1 MIFKIIFCAKKSVNC
16 YLARILPNKTVYFY
30 DNSFFFYTTD
40 ARMFHNQEP
49 NQYINRTQKIV
60 LRILKK
66 HHESSFNG
74 ILTIRQQFKCS
85 LTKSSEILARTIES
99 TEEYMFR
106 NFKMCLWAKRV
117 SISFQGWATVLG
129 GLSGRARGI
138 RWSWAGKE
146 EFDIYFCVFFGCR
159 SLISGGETGHWDISL
174 FPRILTLKSFGNS
187 CEATRIPSLLY

>member
-1 MIFKIIFCAKKSVNC
+1 
-16 YLARILPNKTVYFY
+16 
-30 DNSFFFYTTD
+30 
-40 ARMFHNQEP
+40 MFRNQEP

-106 NFKMCLWAKRV
+106 NFKMCL
-117 SISFQGWATVLG
+117 
-129 GLSGRARGI
+129 
-138 RWSWAGKE
+138 
-146 EFDIYFCVFFGCR
+146 
-159 SLISGGETGHWDISL
+159 
-174 FPRILTLKSFGNS
+174 
-187 CEATRIPSLLY
+187 

>member
-106 NFKMCLWAKRV
+106 NFKMCLWAKRI
-117 SISFQGWATVLG
+117 SISFQGWATVQEDPVKLG
-129 GLSGRARGI
+129 RERGVWYLLLRVFWLPEFNFWGGDRALG
-138 RWSWAGKE
+138 
-146 EFDIYFCVFFGCR
+146 YF
-159 SLISGGETGHWDISL
+159 LIS
-174 FPRILTLKSFGNS
+174 
-187 CEATRIPSLLY
+187 